1 MSSIDTRKQEREKQ
15 RKVRVPLG
23 VPRSKL
29 SAPQIQGYSTRWIND
44 TVGRLQNAEAGGYE
58 FVYERELDGQAGN
71 TDLGDK
77 VSRIVGR
84 NEDGSPL
91 RAFLMKIK
99 ETWYREDQRTKQ
111 RKVDEIDTAIR
122 RGKLN
127 EQPDD
132 KRYVP
137 KEGIKIDQPQRVA
150 EAEE

>member
-1 MSSIDTRKQEREKQ
+1 MNSIESRKLEKEKQ

-44 TVGRLQNAEAGGYE
+44 TTGRLQNAEAGGYE

-71 TDLGDK
+71 TDLGEK

-111 RKVDEIDTAIR
+111 RKVDDIDAAIR

-137 KEGIKIDQPQRVA
+137 KEGIKID
-150 EAEE
+150 

>member
-1 MSSIDTRKQEREKQ
+1 MNSIDSRKQEKENQ

-23 VPRSKL
+23 VPRAKL
-29 SAPQIQGYSTRWIND
+29 SAPQINGYVCRWIND
-44 TVGRLQNAEAGGYE
+44 TTGRLQNADDGGYE
-58 FVYERELDGQAGN
+58 FVYEKELDGQAGN
-71 TDLGDK
+71 TDLGEK

-99 ETWYREDQRTKQ
+99 ETWYREDQRAKQ
-111 RKVDEIDTAIR
+111 RKPDEIEAAIK

-132 KRYVP
+132 KRYIP
-137 KEGIKIDQPQRVA
+137 KEGIKID
-150 EAEE
+150 

>member
-1 MSSIDTRKQEREKQ
+1 MNSIESRKQEREKQ
-15 RKVRVPLG
+15 RKVRAPLG

-44 TVGRLQNAEAGGYE
+44 TTGRLQNAEAGGYE

-71 TDLGDK
+71 TDLGEK

-84 NEDGSPL
+84 NEDGTPL

-99 ETWYREDQRTKQ
+99 ETWYREDQHTKQ
-111 RKVDEIDTAIR
+111 RQIDNVEAAIK

-137 KEGIKIDQPQRVA
+137 REGIKID
-150 EAEE
+150 